1 MIRNLLLWST
11 GTVVVDLDNGST
23 RRSRNIT
30 CLLTVI
36 HVALEDL
43 TFTDENVQQVVLLLN
58 ERGSFTLLPPVQLA
72 LNRLLKKLE
81 DSIVDGYL
89 GGYFGRRK
97 KLGCR
102 KPLGQDSRHHRVN

>member
-1 MIRNLLLWST
+1 MNWNLLLWRT
-11 GTVVVDLDNGST
+11 CTVVVDLDHWPT
-23 RRSRNIT
+23 RWSRNIT

-43 TFTDENVQQVVLLLN
+43 TLTDENVQQVVLLLDK
-58 ERGSFTLLPPVQLA
+58 RGPLTQLPPVQLA

-89 GGYFGRRK
+89 GGYFGR
-97 KLGCR
+97 
-102 KPLGQDSRHHRVN
+102 